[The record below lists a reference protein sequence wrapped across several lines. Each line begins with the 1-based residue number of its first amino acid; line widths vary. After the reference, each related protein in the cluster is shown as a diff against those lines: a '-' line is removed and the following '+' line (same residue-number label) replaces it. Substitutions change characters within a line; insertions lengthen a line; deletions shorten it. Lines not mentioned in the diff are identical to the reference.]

1 MDVASDKVN
10 SKAAELTKNMND
22 MGHRAV
28 DKATEKADQL
38 RESAADLYEKGSA
51 QAGQLQDNVE
61 QYVRDQPFKSILI
74 AAGAGILLGMFLSSR
89 K

>member
-1 MDVASDKVN
+1 MDIATDKVN
-10 SKAAELTKNMND
+10 SRAAELTKNANE

-38 RESAADLYEKGSA
+38 RESAADLYEKGSKHA
-51 QAGQLQDNVE
+51 EKLHDNVE

-74 AAGAGILLGMFLSSR
+74 AAGAGVLLGMFLSSR